1 MEEMNLEE
9 MRNQFTILKE
19 QLAKQEIISDHL
31 LRKTMKSKN
40 KEISF
45 VKKYEF
51 VGAILGLLIIVPLF
65 IFYAHCSL
73 AFIIATCLV
82 LVTSLAGTYFI
93 YKPIGKLNFMEDD
106 LASVARVIAKFKKQ
120 KNNWEHFVS
129 PACLFPWI
137 AWAIYEFAWKNAPNT
152 TFSWIVTLSGIIGAV
167 IGLIIGIKTY
177 RKVINAAQEILD
189 DIEKN

>member
-9 MRNQFTILKE
+9 MRSQFAILKE
-19 QLAKQEIISDHL
+19 QLAKQEIISDRL
-31 LRKTMKSKN
+31 LRETMKTKN
-40 KEISF
+40 KDIIYM
-45 VKKYEF
+45 KKFEYI
-51 VGAILGLLIIVPLF
+51 GAILGLLFVIPLF
-65 IFYAHCSL
+65 TFYIPCSL

-82 LVTSLAGTYFI
+82 LAVSLAGTYFI

-106 LASVARVIAKFKKQ
+106 LASVARVVAKFKKQ

-129 PACLFPWI
+129 PACLIPWI
-137 AWAIYEFAWKNAPNT
+137 AWAIYEVAWKNAPNT

-177 RKVINAAQEILD
+177 RKVINAAQEILN